1 MATAPT
7 LILYTVA
14 GKSRPGEH
22 CWDDP
27 SVPPYFYEDRDVA
40 KQAMLDLRADLLA
53 GRNPRDS
60 PLCLE
65 RIETVPMTA
74 AAIIALLNDGFAAIV
89 KDHAVIETIGEG
101 SFHPRDDI

>member
-1 MATAPT
+1 METAPT
-7 LILYTVA
+7 LILYTVT

-27 SVPPYFYEDRDVA
+27 SVPPYFYDDRDMA

-53 GRNPRDS
+53 GRDPRDS

-65 RIETVPMTA
+65 RIETVPMTT
-74 AAIIALLNDGFAAIV
+74 AAIMALLNDGFSAIV
-89 KDHAVIETIGEG
+89 KDHTVIETISSG
-101 SFHPRDDI
+101 SRP

>member
-7 LILYTVA
+7 LILYTVT

-40 KQAMLDLRADLLA
+40 KQAMLELRADLLA
-53 GRNPRDS
+53 GRDPDDS

-65 RIETVPMTA
+65 RIETVPMTS
-74 AAIIALLNDGFAAIV
+74 AAIMTLLNDGFSAIV
-89 KDHAVIETIGEG
+89 KDYAVIETIDE
-101 SFHPRDDI
+101 S

>member
-7 LILYTVA
+7 LIPHTVT

-27 SVPPYFYEDRDVA
+27 SVPPYFYDDRDMA
-40 KQAMLDLRADLLA
+40 KQALLELRADLLA
-53 GRNPRDS
+53 GRDPNDS

-74 AAIIALLNDGFAAIV
+74 AAIMALLNDGFGAIIQ
-89 KDHAVIETIGEG
+89 DYAVVETIGE
-101 SFHPRDDI
+101 D

>member
-7 LILYTVA
+7 LILYTVT

-40 KQAMLDLRADLLA
+40 KQALLDLRAHLQA
-53 GRNPRDS
+53 GRDPRDS

-74 AAIIALLNDGFAAIV
+74 AAIMALLNDGFSAIV
-89 KDHAVIETIGEG
+89 KDHAVIETISSG
-101 SFHPRDDI
+101 SRP

>member
-1 MATAPT
+1 METAPT

-14 GKSRPGEH
+14 AKSRPGEH

-27 SVPPYFYEDRDVA
+27 SVPPYFYEDRDMA
-40 KQAMLDLRADLLA
+40 KQALLDLRAHLQA
-53 GRNPRDS
+53 GRDPNDS

-74 AAIIALLNDGFAAIV
+74 AAVMASLNDGFAAIV
-89 KDHAVIETIGEG
+89 KDRAVIETIGEG
-101 SFHPRDDI
+101 